1 VTETTASPV
10 ILTTGLDLGDRTTH
24 LCTLDSDRRVVER
37 KKFATTRDA
46 LIREFGG
53 KARQRVV
60 IEAGS
65 QSLWVGQLLADL
77 GHEVMVVDPRRV
89 KLIAESDRK
98 TDRRDAE
105 TLARLALGV
114 PELLGRA
121 HHRTLATQADLS
133 LLRSRDVLVGTR
145 TKLVTHVRGI
155 LKAFGIKVPTCSA
168 SCFHRRAEEYVP
180 LALRPALLPILAT
193 LEDLERRIRGF
204 DDAALRLAEERY
216 PDAKVLRQVGGVG
229 PLVSIAYVLTVGDPH
244 RFRRSRDVGPW
255 VGLCPKTRRTGDD
268 GPELPIN
275 KRGDAFLRRL
285 LVIAAH
291 YILGP
296 FGNDSD
302 LRRYGLRLCERGG
315 ANAKK
320 RAVVAVARKLA
331 VLLHRLWISGA
342 AYEPLRN
349 SERKDPASAPSASG
363 SRAVGDSPATPP
375 LPSAPVPLAALAADA
390 TDADGDGAAG
400 EKTPTDA
407 GSGADPAYRSPLRGR
422 SPRSA
427 RSLSLHGRSDAA
439 APPQK

>member
-1 VTETTASPV
+1 MTETTATTV

-24 LCTLDSDRRVVER
+24 LCTLAPERRVVER
-37 KKFATTRDA
+37 KKVTTTREA
-46 LIREFGG
+46 LTREFGG
-53 KARQRVV
+53 KERGRIV

-65 QSLWVGQLLADL
+65 QSLWVGHLLTEL

-89 KLIAESDRK
+89 KVIAEGDRK

-121 HHRTLATQADLS
+121 QHRTLDTQADLS
-133 LLRSRDVLVGTR
+133 LLRSRDILVRTR
-145 TKLVTHVRGI
+145 THLVSHVRGI
-155 LKAFGIKVPTCSA
+155 LKAFGIKVPTCAA
-168 SCFHRRAEEYVP
+168 SCFYRRAEEHVSPP
-180 LALRPALLPILAT
+180 LRGALLPILAT
-193 LEDLERRIRGF
+193 LEDLQRRIRGF
-204 DDAALRLAEERY
+204 DDAVERLAEERY

-229 PLVSIAYVLTVGDPH
+229 PLVSIAYVLTVGDPR
-244 RFRRSRDVGPW
+244 RFRRSRDAGAW
-255 VGLCPKTRRTGDD
+255 VGLCPKQRGSGDD
-268 GPELPIN
+268 DPQLSIN

-296 FGNDSD
+296 FGQDSD

-349 SERKDPASAPSASG
+349 SERKE
-363 SRAVGDSPATPP
+363 
-375 LPSAPVPLAALAADA
+375 AA
-390 TDADGDGAAG
+390 
-400 EKTPTDA
+400 
-407 GSGADPAYRSPLRGR
+407 
-422 SPRSA
+422 
-427 RSLSLHGRSDAA
+427 
-439 APPQK
+439 